1 MFACFSLMGVGGM
14 AIAGYTAP
22 RMSPEMGCA
31 HFSSF
36 ISLRRAPHARHSEV
50 MLALHGSSADAQREK
65 AVMRVCRS
73 EIKEEG
79 RNGPGDIRGGRPA
92 SPPSTQH
99 VSREESKRRQAK
111 WAK

>member
-36 ISLRRAPHARHSEV
+36 ISLRRAPHARHSEETGARDGRLP
-50 MLALHGSSADAQREK
+50 MRSEK

-99 VSREESKRRQAK
+99 ISREASNRRQAK

>member
-1 MFACFSLMGVGGM
+1 
-14 AIAGYTAP
+14 
-22 RMSPEMGCA
+22 MSPEMGCA

-36 ISLRRAPHARHSEV
+36 VSLRRAPHTRHSGEV
-50 MLALHGSSADAQREK
+50 DARDGRVPMRSEK
-65 AVMRVCRS
+65 AVMGGCRS

-92 SPPSTQH
+92 SPPSTTNI
-99 VSREESKRRQAK
+99 SREESNRRQAK